1 MIIFVILLLIF
12 LCIAFGYVGAILI
25 TEWKKP
31 EKPMIEIFEENGF
44 TRLYFSE
51 DVVVECD
58 DKKQTLNDI
67 RETNGLSRVED
78 PHTIEVGDRHMDT
91 MEKSFNDSCYPKES
105 WKYTFENGEST
116 NSNHPLSYDELKPFV
131 DKNGPVKSDGLEVI
145 KS

>member
-1 MIIFVILLLIF
+1 MIIFIILLLIF
-12 LCIAFGYVGAILI
+12 LCITFGYVGAILI

-44 TRLYFSE
+44 TRLRFSE
-51 DVVVECD
+51 DVIVECD
-58 DKKQTLNDI
+58 DKKQT
-67 RETNGLSRVED
+67 
-78 PHTIEVGDRHMDT
+78 TIEVGDRHMDT
-91 MEKSFNDSCYPKES
+91 MEKSFNDSHYPKES

-131 DKNGPVKSDGLEVI
+131 DKNGPVKNDGLEVI